1 MMRLFN
7 NNPRKLGVLPQLN
20 EPLANQDLEERQS
33 SCGLV
38 SMKTSSSQVNP
49 ELVLDWSKIYVEID
63 NDANA
68 GTNLSKSKSFQVNG
82 TTTTGTE
89 ASRSDD
95 DESRATT
102 DQISVANS
110 ANTGDASGETDG
122 AQTTEYYQD
131 EGPRRFLKNL
141 GSYPT
146 AVSSKDDSQGAFTI
160 TNNGKYLTTND
171 FANGQLMRW
180 KFSAEEGPAY
190 IQILAFMAALAAFG
204 STLYPLVMQ
213 DSYWTIPLIICAF
226 HTIVLCL
233 IILIFELR
241 ALGARNPMNVRARAR
256 TLLTRYLNILRL
268 LWGRGCLYV
277 FTGTMNIAIYHTY
290 TLYTG
295 LTLVV
300 VGFLAILIGA
310 HSSFNLERLK
320 LSLTDHSY
328 LWSKFEAADSDRDN
342 LIDICEF
349 SNLIWSLGLEL
360 DDAYTYRAFSQIDKD
375 ADAKI
380 NFEDFRN
387 WWIVVQDERPLPDNI
402 NV

>member
-7 NNPRKLGVLPQLN
+7 NAKKWSSPQFN
-20 EPLANQDLEERQS
+20 EPLATSPVPVQVDGATQSPRQVLS
-33 SCGLV
+33 Y
-38 SMKTSSSQVNP
+38 TSSVSNVEP

-63 NDANA
+63 NDAHM
-68 GTNLSKSKSFQVNG
+68 GTNLSSQHSKSFAYTATGTDTTVDDDDSG
-82 TTTTGTE
+82 TTTHNLSPT
-89 ASRSDD
+89 
-95 DESRATT
+95 
-102 DQISVANS
+102 
-110 ANTGDASGETDG
+110 NTGEDGGSGETDG
-122 AQTTEYYQD
+122 ERFD
-131 EGPRRFLKNL
+131 EEEERAHPMRNV
-141 GSYPT
+141 GSYRT

-171 FANGQLMRW
+171 FANAQLMRW
-180 KFSAEEGPAY
+180 KYSAEEGPAY
-190 IQILAFMAALAAFG
+190 MQILAFLAALAALA

-213 DSYWTIPLIICAF
+213 DSYWSIPLIICAV
-226 HTIVLCL
+226 HTTVLCV
-233 IILIFELR
+233 IILVFELR

-277 FTGTMNIAIYHTY
+277 FTGSMNITIFHTY

-295 LTLVV
+295 LTLV
-300 VGFLAILIGA
+300 GLGLFAILTGA
-310 HSSFNLERLK
+310 HASFNLERLK

-360 DDAYTYRAFSQIDKD
+360 DDAYTYRAFAQIDKD
-375 ADAKI
+375 ADARI
-380 NFEDFRN
+380 NFQDFRN
-387 WWIVVQDERPLPDNI
+387 WWIAVQDEQPLPDQI